1 MSRSGTQT
9 RFRHFTARIG
19 TCACR
24 TSGGLPRLNYRLLK
38 WLRIASKIGYN
49 GEMASITVKNI
60 EQETL
65 DGLAAKAALEGVSV
79 QQYTRDIL
87 RRFAQV
93 LTTSEI
99 LARQK
104 AARENPPTEEEL
116 TRQEA
121 AWAKVRQAPKA
132 W

>member
-1 MSRSGTQT
+1 
-9 RFRHFTARIG
+9 
-19 TCACR
+19 
-24 TSGGLPRLNYRLLK
+24 
-38 WLRIASKIGYN
+38 
-49 GEMASITVKNI
+49 MASITVKNI

-65 DGLAAKAALEGVSV
+65 DCLAAKAALEGVSV

>member
-1 MSRSGTQT
+1 
-9 RFRHFTARIG
+9 
-19 TCACR
+19 
-24 TSGGLPRLNYRLLK
+24 
-38 WLRIASKIGYN
+38 
-49 GEMASITVKNI
+49 MASITVKNI

-93 LTTSEI
+93 LTTREI